1 MPLNKSWHDY
11 NESLIE
17 RGRVLMDVGFLKS
30 SNKEIVK
37 MNKGKVGAPFEY
49 SNSYIHF
56 LAFIKIGF
64 KIAYRTVQGIVRG
77 LSDYIR
83 IEEMHFTHIRRRIQ
97 NIKPSVE
104 NLGFEEEHNDDDNNS
119 DKPLT
124 LIVDASG
131 LTISKKGDYIEE
143 KWILEKK
150 EFVKLHIAVDE
161 KSKKV
166 VSFRITKGDVHD
178 SKKFCPLVK
187 EAAQSYNIDMV
198 YADKAHD
205 NRRSFNL
212 LDDLNIEPAIN
223 IRKNASIKTKGCP
236 LRRDEVLLIKKL
248 GYEGWRQLKDTG
260 KRWIAE
266 IVFSSIKRVLG
277 EDLLSKKFKA
287 QKVEAGLK
295 VMLYNRFV
303 TL

>member
-30 SNKEIVK
+30 WNKEIVK

-77 LSDYIR
+77 LSEYIK

-97 NIKPSVE
+97 NIRPSVE
-104 NLGFEEEHNDDDNNS
+104 NLGFEEEHNDDDNS
-119 DKPLT
+119 DKLMT

-161 KSKKV
+161 KSKKI

-187 EAAQSYNIDMV
+187 EAAQNYNIDRV

-212 LDDLNIEPAIN
+212 LDGLNIEPAIN
-223 IRKNASIKTKGCP
+223 IRKNASIKTKGCL

-248 GYEGWRQLKDTG
+248 GYDGWRQLKDTG
-260 KRWIAE
+260 RRWIAE
-266 IVFSSIKRVLG
+266 IVFSSIKRVFG

-295 VMLYNRFV
+295 VMLYNRFM